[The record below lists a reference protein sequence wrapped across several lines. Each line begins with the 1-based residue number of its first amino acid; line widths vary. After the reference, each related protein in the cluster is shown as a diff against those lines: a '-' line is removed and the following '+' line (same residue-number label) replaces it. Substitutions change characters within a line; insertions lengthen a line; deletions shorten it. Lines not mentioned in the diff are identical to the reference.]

1 MRGGEIAS
9 DAALHHHY
17 ELKKGV
23 LGGGKAGRNSNI
35 VSMTKKRKFL
45 IVSHGGLAR
54 GMRSTVELIAG
65 AVGELVVL
73 GAYEEENRPIDEEL
87 AGLFSEE
94 GVEWVVFSD
103 LLGGSV
109 TNQVLRA
116 GNGGAVHVV
125 AGFNLPLVIEVVLS
139 DPETPIEEILGEAVG
154 RAREQLVYV
163 NPLLTQP
170 NNDA

>member
-1 MRGGEIAS
+1 
-9 DAALHHHY
+9 
-17 ELKKGV
+17 
-23 LGGGKAGRNSNI
+23 
-35 VSMTKKRKFL
+35 MTKTRKFL

-54 GMRSTVELIAG
+54 GIKSSLELIAG
-65 AVGELVVL
+65 AVDGVYVL
-73 GAYEEENRPIDEEL
+73 EAYVEENKPIEEELSQLFAEE
-87 AGLFSEE
+87 E
-94 GVEWVVFSD
+94 VEWVVFSD

-116 GNGGAVHVV
+116 GNGKAVHVV

-139 DPETPIEEILGEAVG
+139 DPGLPVEEILGEAIA

-170 NNDA
+170 DNDA

>member
-1 MRGGEIAS
+1 
-9 DAALHHHY
+9 
-17 ELKKGV
+17 
-23 LGGGKAGRNSNI
+23 
-35 VSMTKKRKFL
+35 MTKTRKFL

-54 GMRSTVELIAG
+54 GIQSSLELIAG
-65 AVGELVVL
+65 ATEGVYALEAYVNENKPIEEALVQ
-73 GAYEEENRPIDEEL
+73 
-87 AGLFSEE
+87 LFAEE

-116 GNGGAVHVV
+116 GKDKPVFVV
-125 AGFNLPLVIEVVLS
+125 AGFNLPLVIEVVLA
-139 DPETPIEEILGEAVG
+139 DVELPVEEVLREAVN

>member
-1 MRGGEIAS
+1 
-9 DAALHHHY
+9 
-17 ELKKGV
+17 
-23 LGGGKAGRNSNI
+23 
-35 VSMTKKRKFL
+35 MTKLRKFL

-54 GMRSTVELIAG
+54 GMKSSVELIAG
-65 AVGELVVL
+65 EVGGLVVL
-73 GAYEEENRPIDEEL
+73 GAYEEENKSIEEEL
-87 AGLFSEE
+87 ERLFGE
-94 GVEWVVFSD
+94 GGDERFVGGASGDEGSVGRGMVEWVVFTD

-116 GNGGAVHVV
+116 GKDRPVHVV
-125 AGFNLPLVIEVVLS
+125 AGVNLPLVVEVVLS
-139 DPETPIEEILGEAVG
+139 DPGTPIEEILEEAVS